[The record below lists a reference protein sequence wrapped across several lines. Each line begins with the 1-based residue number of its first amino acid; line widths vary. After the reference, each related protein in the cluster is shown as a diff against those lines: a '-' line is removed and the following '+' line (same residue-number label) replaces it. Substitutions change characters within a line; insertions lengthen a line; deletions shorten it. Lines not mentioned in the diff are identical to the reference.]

1 MTVEDIRGVYDV
13 KVQLSNTLQR
23 VETRLSTNTK
33 LSKTLQRVETRLVTN
48 TKSAEFQSAT
58 N

>member
-13 KVQLSNTLQR
+13 KVL
-23 VETRLSTNTK
+23 
-33 LSKTLQRVETRLVTN
+33 LSKTLQRVETRLNTN

-58 N
+58 NVAFSKIVFKSLT